1 MMKTL
6 VFFAAAAVL
15 LPITSAFAVDR
26 STLTGKLV
34 VGYQGWQN
42 TPSDGSSMGW
52 THWSND
58 RSDVSDSGTV
68 HFERLPGA

>member
-1 MMKTL
+1 MMKDL
-6 VFFAAAAVL
+6 VFFAAAAVLL

-26 STLTGKLV
+26 STLTGKLA

-52 THWSND
+52 THL
-58 RSDVSDSGTV
+58 
-68 HFERLPGA
+68 E